1 MTASK
6 RKILL
11 LFLSSFVGVL
21 LVHLASTLPFY
32 VIISGEI
39 AGNETEGIP
48 YVSFLARAVR
58 FAACAGLCW
67 MIRGK
72 GRDIDSPVRRRA
84 FYWALA
90 CLAVFV
96 LLCLGGQAG
105 RFFGF
110 MNAGGI
116 LYRDGAPL
124 IIKVLWEQIFTA
136 DCAASV
142 LLGSVIV
149 ACPGR
154 ALLEAKALKR

>member
-39 AGNETEGIP
+39 AGNETGGIP
-48 YVSFLARAVR
+48 YASFLARAVR

-67 MIRGK
+67 MVRGK
-72 GRDIDSPVRRRA
+72 GRNIDSPVRQRA

-90 CLAVFV
+90 CLVIFV
-96 LLCLGGQAG
+96 LLCLGGQAD
-105 RFFGF
+105 RFFVF
-110 MNAGGI
+110 MNSGGI
-116 LYRDGAPL
+116 LYREGAPL
-124 IIKVLWEQIFTA
+124 ITKVLWEQIFTT
-136 DCAASV
+136 DLAAGV
-142 LLGSVIV
+142 LLGFVIV

-154 ALLEAKALKR
+154 ARLEDKL

>member
-39 AGNETEGIP
+39 AGNGTGGIP
-48 YVSFLARAVR
+48 YASFLARAVR

-67 MIRGK
+67 MVRGK

-84 FYWALA
+84 FYWAMA
-90 CLAVFV
+90 CLVIFV
-96 LLCLGGQAG
+96 LLCL
-105 RFFGF
+105 

-116 LYRDGAPL
+116 LYREGAPL
-124 IIKVLWEQIFTA
+124 ITKVLWEQIFTA
-136 DCAASV
+136 DLAASV
-142 LLGSVIV
+142 LLGFVIV

-154 ALLEAKALKR
+154 ARLEAKL